1 MDYIIHFVA
10 GFLMAYIGLI
20 PPGMLNMTTLR
31 TTLNEGIK
39 KGVTFAAGAAIVVI
53 FHAGIA
59 LYFANYLANH
69 PEVILQ
75 LRYVGIIV
83 FLILAIFFFIQGRKT
98 FKGEGKTKKG
108 NPFIAGLFM
117 SSMNMLGIPFY
128 LGIGTLLET
137 KGYITI
143 TAPLMYVVVIGAAI
157 GAFALFFTYA
167 YFANILVKKI
177 TFVARN
183 INYILSILFL
193 LLAVITMVNV
203 VQNGS

>member
-1 MDYIIHFVA
+1 MDYIIHFIA
-10 GFLMAYIGLI
+10 GFLMAYIGLV

-31 TTLNEGIK
+31 TTLNEGMK
-39 KGVTFAAGAAIVVI
+39 KGATFAAGASVIVI

-59 LYFANYLANH
+59 LYFANYLAEH
-69 PEVILQ
+69 PEIILK

-83 FLILAIFFFIQGRKT
+83 FLILSVFFFLQGRKK
-98 FKGEGKTKKG
+98 FKGQGKTKKG
-108 NPFIAGLFM
+108 NPFLAGLFM

-143 TAPLMYVVVIGAAI
+143 AVPFIYVVVIGAAI
-157 GAFALFFTYA
+157 GAFALFLTYA

-177 TFVARN
+177 AFVASN
-183 INYILSILFL
+183 INYILSILFFV
-193 LLAVITMVNV
+193 LALITMINV
-203 VQNGS
+203 LQG